1 MTDSNATPPQRARIA
16 DIIRDSG
23 KMPDAASGSQGDIG
37 SALSSLFGQPAG
49 ALAVSQALA
58 ESLSTRFNLSSGQSI
73 ETDIEAPYET
83 AGRALILALQACGLT
98 VSAAFDTASGAM
110 LEAKRAMQLFSNPI
124 TLTVA
129 LADRE
134 TTTHLTTHVD
144 HMGMDWGQNKKLLAQ
159 LFAKTNEYLAL
170 FRS

>member
-1 MTDSNATPPQRARIA
+1 
-16 DIIRDSG
+16 
-23 KMPDAASGSQGDIG
+23 
-37 SALSSLFGQPAG
+37 
-49 ALAVSQALA
+49 LA

-129 LADRE
+129 LVDRE
-134 TTTHLTTHVD
+134 TTTHVTTHVD

-159 LFAKTNEYLAL
+159 FFAKTNEYLAL

>member
-1 MTDSNATPPQRARIA
+1 MTDSAATPPRARIA

-37 SALSSLFGQPAG
+37 SALSSLLGQPAG
-49 ALAVSQALA
+49 MLTVSQALA
-58 ESLSTRFNLSSGQSI
+58 ESLSARLRLSAGESI

-110 LEAKRAMQLFSNPI
+110 VEAKRAMQLFSNPI
-124 TLTVA
+124 TITIA
-129 LADRE
+129 LLDRG
-134 TTTHLTTHVD
+134 TAAHLSVRAD

-159 LFAKTNEYLAL
+159 LVAKTNEYLAL